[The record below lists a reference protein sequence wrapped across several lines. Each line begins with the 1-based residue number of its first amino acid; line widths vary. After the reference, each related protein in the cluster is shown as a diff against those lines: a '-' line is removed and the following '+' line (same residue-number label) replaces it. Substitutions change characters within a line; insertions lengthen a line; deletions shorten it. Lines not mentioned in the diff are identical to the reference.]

1 MNRAFLYNASANLI
15 TFVLM
20 MLMSVCLTPYIVHTL
35 GVEAFGLIHLTQNMI
50 NYLSVITASLSAVVV
65 RFFSV
70 AAHKGEME
78 KAQRYLA
85 SYFVSSFLLSI
96 SLFLLCLFISHQLV

>member
-1 MNRAFLYNASANLI
+1 MNRAFLYNVSANVM
-15 TFVLM
+15 TFILM

-65 RFFSV
+65 RFFLLRLIKERWNKRSAISLPILSV
-70 AAHKGEME
+70 
-78 KAQRYLA
+78 L
-85 SYFVSSFLLSI
+85 SFYPSVFFTLSI
-96 SLFLLCLFISHQLV
+96 HVSAAG

>member
-1 MNRAFLYNASANLI
+1 MNRAFLYNVSANVM
-15 TFVLM
+15 TFFLM

-78 KAQRYLA
+78 QAQRYLA
-85 SYFVSSFLLSI
+85 SYFVSSLFYPSVFFTLSI
-96 SLFLLCLFISHQLV
+96 HVSADG